1 MEIGNKDWKDPGK
14 VAKDIEE
21 LCRQCEEVGAEL
33 TKRKTINL
41 IDGRIRRLDGLI
53 KDREDIIKDPKTD
66 SAFRQA
72 CQKDIKVF
80 EYTKVELKVIEM
92 KLLEKE

>member
-1 MEIGNKDWKDPGK
+1 MEIGNKDWKEPGK
-14 VAKDIEE
+14 IAEDIES

-33 TKRKTINL
+33 AKRKTINL

-53 KDREDIIKDPKTD
+53 KDREETIKDPKTD
-66 SAFRQA
+66 SAFRQT

-92 KLLEKE
+92 KLLAKE

>member
-1 MEIGNKDWKDPGK
+1 MEIGINDWKDPGK
-14 VAKDIEE
+14 SMEDLES
-21 LCRQCEEVGAEL
+21 LCRQLEEIGREE
-33 TKRKTINL
+33 TKRETIK
-41 IDGRIRRLDGLI
+41 IIEDRIKRLEGLI
-53 KDREDIIKDPKTD
+53 KDREETIKDPKTNN
-66 SAFRQA
+66 AFRQT